1 MPPKQ
6 PSPPAPAAPDVAGYD
21 EEHVPFDGVMRKLAN
36 TKPIPLHTSL
46 QEVLPTPARRPV
58 LHKKEPD

>member
-36 TKPIPLHTSL
+36 TKPPHKAAKSL
-46 QEVLPTPARRPV
+46 EPV
-58 LHKKEPD
+58 TKKK